1 MRPELYAPDTE
12 WKRRTL
18 GGCDWDKIHCE
29 TPNRLSTRLYN
40 RTTSTNS
47 QIDDPFY
54 TYLAYGDGIARNKGN
69 RIKLICA
76 YIARRLQ

>member
-1 MRPELYAPDTE
+1 MRPEPYAPDTE

-18 GGCDWDKIHCE
+18 GGVIGTKFITKLPYD
-29 TPNRLSTRLYN
+29 
-40 RTTSTNS
+40 
-47 QIDDPFY
+47 
-54 TYLAYGDGIARNKGN
+54 DGIARNKGN